1 VEITTLTF
9 LRHATAQDRALR
21 LPDESRRLVDKG
33 RKQMK
38 RVADF
43 CRQHKLTP
51 AYLLCSPLVR
61 AQETAQALQKDLPDC
76 PPPRIVAWLV
86 NTEPDAM
93 ITELEKLANSGLN
106 DLWLVGHE
114 PDFSSLISQLLGQR
128 ETIVEVK
135 KASLIRLE
143 ADFQTGVGE
152 LLWSIPNTLMK

>member
-1 VEITTLTF
+1 METTTLTF

-21 LPDESRRLVDKG
+21 LPDASRTLVDKG
-33 RKQMK
+33 KKQMQ

-61 AQETAQALQKDLPDC
+61 AQETAQTLQKNLPGC
-76 PPPRIVAWLV
+76 PNPKVVSWLAD
-86 NTEPDAM
+86 TEPDTMQA
-93 ITELEKLANSGLN
+93 ELEKLANSGLN
-106 DLWLVGHE
+106 DFWLVGHE

-143 ADFQTGVGE
+143 VDFRTGAGE